1 MAFEILYL
9 PVGKQMYNL
18 EQAQMKLDD
27 SVQVMKK
34 IDKNILIPDG
44 ILLSKEDIDAF
55 LQGKAPD
62 FVIVQTV
69 TYADA
74 SYITEIL
81 RKINCP
87 VLLWSIPEPV
97 VDGLGIRLNSL
108 SGAYS
113 QANAMLNLGKPY
125 NYVVG
130 STFADETVDEIKAV
144 VLAAKLKKSL
154 SRLNLLQVG
163 SPSEGMGFCNAY
175 ENEMMRTFGV
185 KLFNVETMELMQK
198 ARTYDEDAIRDFIF
212 DARNMVPNVFNTERE
227 NLFDAGKLFK
237 AYFDYCNEHDIGAVA
252 SGCCPDFVKKYG
264 TPVCAVLSILND
276 LGIPAAC
283 EADTYGA
290 LSVFICSYLS
300 KIPAFFGDPV
310 TMDEEYNS
318 VTYWHCG
325 MAPTSLA
332 REDTK
337 AQAGLHCFSG
347 VGPVM
352 DFGCRAA
359 RHATVFRIGRKPDGS
374 FRFFIAK
381 GESMDRFKQFT
392 GTTVVIQTESNVR
405 EVIEK
410 SVASGWEQHFV
421 IAMAD
426 ISKELKALAKMLNID
441 VEEF

>member
-1 MAFEILYL
+1 MAFQILYL
-9 PVGKQMYNL
+9 PIGKQIYNL
-18 EQAQMKLDD
+18 EQAQMKLGD
-27 SVQVMKK
+27 SVQVLKK
-34 IDKNILIPDG
+34 IDKNIIIPQD
-44 ILLSKEDIDAF
+44 ILLSKGDIDSF
-55 LQGKAPD
+55 LQDKQPD
-62 FVIVQTV
+62 FVIVQTL

-74 SYITEIL
+74 SYITEII

-87 VLLWSIPEPV
+87 VMLWSIPEPV

-108 SGAYS
+108 AGAYS
-113 QANAMLNLGKPY
+113 QANAMLNLDKSY
-125 NYVVG
+125 NYVEG
-130 STFADETVDEIKAV
+130 STFADETVDKIAAV

-163 SPSEGMGFCNAY
+163 NAAEGMGFANAY

-185 KLFNVETMELMQK
+185 KLFNVESSELIQK

-212 DARNMVPNVFNTERE
+212 DARNMVPNVLNTDRE
-227 NLFDAGKLFK
+227 NLFGAGKLFK

-252 SGCCPDFVKKYG
+252 SSCYPEFVKNYG

-276 LGIPAAC
+276 LGISAAC

-300 KIPAFFGDPV
+300 KVPAFFGDPV

-318 VTYWHCG
+318 ITYWHCG

-332 REDTK
+332 REDTR
-337 AQAGLHCFSG
+337 AQVGPHCFSG
-347 VGPVM
+347 VGPAM

-381 GESMDRFKQFT
+381 GEAMDRFKQFT
-392 GTTVVIQTESNVR
+392 GTTIVIQTESNVR
-405 EVIEK
+405 EVVEK
-410 SVASGWEQHFV
+410 SVAAGWEQHFV
-421 IAMAD
+421 IAMTD
-426 ISKELKALAKMLNID
+426 ISSELKALAKMLNIE
-441 VEEF
+441 VEEY